1 MAGTGQH
8 QALRVL
14 LSEGSGLT
22 SRQVATRLGALG
34 HHVEILSSTPLCLTR
49 FTRHV
54 RALHRVPRFADD
66 PLAWFEAANRIA
78 KTHGIDVLLPT
89 QEQVAVLSALRSRLE
104 VATVVPNFAALRRVQ
119 DKVEAWRTLHA
130 IAVPQPDSVLVS
142 GKDDLARVARFPV
155 FVKRP
160 ISTASAGV
168 RRAAT
173 ADELV
178 TAATALGLGAGELL
192 VQTQASG
199 PLAMVQALADRG
211 RLIAHHANLRV
222 VEGTGGGAAVKES
235 VLLPTLVGHLEHL
248 IKSLDWHG
256 PISMDVIVTDAGPLV
271 IDVNP
276 RLVEPINA
284 CLAGVDLVAAML
296 ELARGNHPAV
306 IPAGRPAVRSRQ
318 LLLSV
323 LRAAEHGSRAGII
336 GELIDA
342 VSGRGAYG
350 GTVEELTPVHG
361 DPLAAFPVVVA
372 LVATLVRPSLWRL
385 FHAGATGP
393 YSLTPDAWRKIVVA
407 SDAGQNSLPP
417 LD

>member
-1 MAGTGQH
+1 M
-8 QALRVL
+8 RVL

-34 HHVEILSSTPLCLTR
+34 HHVEVLSSTPFCLTR

-66 PLAWFEAANRIA
+66 PMAWFDAANRIA
-78 KTHGIDVLLPT
+78 RLRAIDVLLPT
-89 QEQVAVLSALRSRLE
+89 QEQVAVLSAQRSRLE
-104 VATVVPNFAALRRVQ
+104 VATVVPDFAALRRVQ
-119 DKVEAWRTLHA
+119 DKIEAWRTLHA
-130 IAVPQPDSVLVS
+130 IGIPQPASVVVRS
-142 GKDDLARVARFPV
+142 KNDLAAIGQFPV

-178 TAATALGLGAGELL
+178 AAAAALGLGAEELL

-199 PLAMVQALADRG
+199 PLAMVQALADHG
-211 RLIAHHANLRV
+211 RLVAHHANLRV
-222 VEGTGGGAAVKES
+222 IEGIGGGAAVKES
-235 VLLPTLVGHLEHL
+235 IQLPKIGEYLQTLVQA
-248 IKSLDWHG
+248 LDWHG
-256 PISMDVIVTDAGPLV
+256 PISLDVILTGDGPLV

-284 CLAGVDLVAAML
+284 LIAGVDLVGAML
-296 ELARGNHPAV
+296 ELARGGHPPAV
-306 IPAGRPAVRSRQ
+306 PAGQGGVRSRQ

-323 LRAAEHGSRAGII
+323 LGAAEHGRRGAVLR
-336 GELIDA
+336 ELIAALRCRGDYKDA
-342 VSGRGAYG
+342 A
-350 GTVEELTPVHG
+350 EELTPVGG
-361 DPLAAFPVVVA
+361 DPIAALPVVLAV
-372 LVATLVRPSLWRL
+372 LATLIKPSLWRL

-393 YSLTPDAWRKIVVA
+393 YSLTPEAWRKIISA
-407 SDAGQNSLPP
+407 SER
-417 LD
+417 